1 MLPLFDVLD
10 AAWHRTTD
18 GRSSPPWLEPMSVP
32 EHDDADAARAVPASA
47 PRAVDPAGA
56 PAGARSETGAAHDD
70 GALETALDAPD
81 AALAAAAADDEAA
94 PYDLDGLLAATGA
107 TPALLA
113 AVERTGLLAPHHV
126 DDGGTLRYSAA
137 DVAAV
142 RAGMTLLEAGLPL
155 GELLDLARRTD
166 RAIQQIADHAIEAFL
181 RFVRDPVRGTASS
194 DEEAA
199 ARLVTAYEEMLPATE
214 RLVAHHLRRR
224 LLTRAAE
231 RVAVELGDD
240 RGEAGTPG
248 AHDPTGAPEH
258 GGPRDG
264 EDGSSG
270 GGPS

>member
-1 MLPLFDVLD
+1 
-10 AAWHRTTD
+10 
-18 GRSSPPWLEPMSVP
+18 MSVP
-32 EHDDADAARAVPASA
+32 HSDDVRDVSPGT
-47 PRAVDPAGA
+47 PRAVETTTTDATATTAAADGDDA
-56 PAGARSETGAAHDD
+56 TGATDASEANGSTDASEATQAPD
-70 GALETALDAPD
+70 ASDASLDAPD
-81 AALAAAAADDEAA
+81 AALAAAAADDEMA
-94 PYDLDGLLAATGA
+94 PYGLDGLLAATGA

-126 DDGGTLRYSAA
+126 DDRGMPRYSDA

-142 RAGMTLLEAGLPL
+142 RAGMTLLDAGLPL

-240 RGEAGTPG
+240 TA
-248 AHDPTGAPEH
+248 D
-258 GGPRDG
+258 
-264 EDGSSG
+264 G
-270 GGPS
+270 GGPGDAGPGMSESQEHPGDHGGRS